1 MNNRY
6 AESKLEYLD
15 LLFNYF
21 QALELEDELR
31 SHVAKY
37 LTVLISGIYEDTIKN
52 LLKESI
58 QRESLTKETRN
69 FIFKQ
74 IDIIFRNPLHKN
86 INKLLSKFN
95 KEWLIKLREKIK
107 EENWEALNSIV
118 NNKNNI
124 AHGNRCDITFD
135 DIKNYYNHSKII
147 LMELDNLF
155 PCEK

>member
-6 AESKLEYLD
+6 AETKLEYLG

-21 QALELEDELR
+21 QALELEDELK

-58 QRESLTKETRN
+58 QKESLTKETRN

-74 IDIIFRNPLHKN
+74 IDIIFRNPSHKN
-86 INKLLSKFN
+86 INKLLNKFN
-95 KEWLIKLREKIK
+95 KEWLKKLKEKIK

-135 DIKNYYNHSKII
+135 DIKNYYNNSKII
-147 LMELDNLF
+147 ITELDTLF

>member
-6 AESKLEYLD
+6 AESKLEYLS

-21 QALELEDELR
+21 QVLELEDELR

-74 IDIIFRNPLHKN
+74 IDIIFRNPSHNN

-124 AHGNRCDITFD
+124 AHGDRCDITFN
-135 DIKNYYNHSKII
+135 DIKNYYDTSKII
-147 LMELDNLF
+147 IIELDNLF
-155 PCEK
+155 PCK